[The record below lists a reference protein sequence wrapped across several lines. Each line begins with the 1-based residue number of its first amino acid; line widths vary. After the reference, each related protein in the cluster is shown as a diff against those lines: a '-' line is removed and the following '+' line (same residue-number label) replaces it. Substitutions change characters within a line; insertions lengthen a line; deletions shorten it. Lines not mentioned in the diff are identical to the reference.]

1 MNIDERIRKELQGQ
15 STPLDHLDP
24 ADAGLFGM
32 LHRVFTGT
40 LRRWAAYGMVLT
52 LVFFAATVWCI
63 VRFVTAVDIDERLL
77 WGLGALFGFHAV
89 SMLKMW
95 FFMEMNRNSVLREI
109 KRLELAL
116 LDRRDGGN
124 DRTDAPGQSAVD

>member
-1 MNIDERIRKELQGQ
+1 MNIDERIRKELQDQ
-15 STPLDHLDP
+15 TTPLDDVDP
-24 ADAGLFGM
+24 TEAGLFGM

-40 LRRWAAYGMVLT
+40 LRRWAAYGMLLT
-52 LVFFAATVWCI
+52 LVFFFLTVWCI
-63 VRFVTAVDIDERLL
+63 VRFTTASDVDERLL

-109 KRLELAL
+109 KRLEIAVLE
-116 LDRRDGGN
+116 RRG
-124 DRTDAPGQSAVD
+124 